1 MRQMLR
7 KREFMFLFIQLVNS
21 KNPAK
26 TRSSKQCKPQIF
38 EFWSLFFSVLICY
51 TKGKEGKLMVTPTN
65 QPTDRLT
72 LSDETGSRDRFW
84 DQNGLKTSM
93 ETILRPKCDTI
104 WRLVPR
110 PFLRPKW
117 SRDQYQD
124 QNVTL
129 CRPTDWQGEYSA
141 ICLSEG
147 WKIEGRDL
155 QYNREIQIPQEHWPV
170 CLWPRIDLGSH
181 CARPYLPITHLDLV
195 YKFTKKCFYHIT
207 VIVFRRTHWLIKQ
220 HQLRVTKPDWAS
232 EHPNK
237 PTRILP
243 TTAMGLDPTGS

>member
-1 MRQMLR
+1 MLHHDSISCLKWDR
-7 KREFMFLFIQLVNS
+7 CLEKGNLCSFLFNLSIAKTLQRLDQVNS
-21 KNPAK
+21 ANLKYLNFDL
-26 TRSSKQCKPQIF
+26 C
-38 EFWSLFFSVLICY
+38 FFSVLICY

-155 QYNREIQIPQEHWPV
+155 QYNREIQIPQEH
-170 CLWPRIDLGSH
+170 
-181 CARPYLPITHLDLV
+181 
-195 YKFTKKCFYHIT
+195 
-207 VIVFRRTHWLIKQ
+207 
-220 HQLRVTKPDWAS
+220 
-232 EHPNK
+232 
-237 PTRILP
+237 
-243 TTAMGLDPTGS
+243 